1 MMLNFFF
8 YFFDTS
14 IIRGGDIWA
23 YDVSI
28 GKEKKQKQ
36 KQKKTRRCQ
45 LSYKAL
51 GHNFFLYS
59 LFEPALDRLP
69 SASFS
74 KTKNKKYNKYT

>member
-28 GKEKKQKQ
+28 GKEKKK
-36 KQKKTRRCQ
+36 
-45 LSYKAL
+45 
-51 GHNFFLYS
+51 N
-59 LFEPALDRLP
+59 
-69 SASFS
+69 
-74 KTKNKKYNKYT
+74 KNKKRLEDVNWVIRL